1 MTGLDFVLLGAADGA
16 QMRRV
21 TLLGLLGTLGLLTA
35 CNQPAPKAVAPA
47 PQPAPTQTPAK
58 PPAAVSTDVAAL
70 TQEGLLACAEVL
82 RGQGFFV
89 KEKEI
94 DAPLYEFDA
103 IKDNQEW
110 KVQMSG
116 NCEIVLQ
123 KLD

>member
-1 MTGLDFVLLGAADGA
+1 
-16 QMRRV
+16 MRRV
-21 TLLGLLGTLGLLTA
+21 ALLGLLGTLGLLTA
-35 CNQPAPKAVAPA
+35 CNQPAPKAVASA
-47 PQPAPTQTPAK
+47 PQPAPTQTPAPMPGK
-58 PPAAVSTDVAAL
+58 PPAAASTGVAAL
-70 TQEGLLACAEVL
+70 TQEGLSACADVL